1 MNPTTAE
8 AITLLLVLIK
18 RCLVSG
24 RKEYQCNCVVL
35 PALLSEF
42 HECCFFKDKAIHRCA
57 NILQQSWI
65 PSTIINLMLLNSSHT
80 KRVAHYRV
88 MACFGQKQC
97 IYSTNSKSFSN
108 LIFRKKK
115 SMQVKETFKLL
126 LKICW
131 T

>member
-1 MNPTTAE
+1 MYVLLALKSGCETLFYNFEPLQQLKTMLSDALLSSYHLNPTAK

-57 NILQQSWI
+57 NILQQS
-65 PSTIINLMLLNSSHT
+65 
-80 KRVAHYRV
+80 
-88 MACFGQKQC
+88 
-97 IYSTNSKSFSN
+97 
-108 LIFRKKK
+108 
-115 SMQVKETFKLL
+115 
-126 LKICW
+126 
-131 T
+131 